1 MTAIEEK
8 IALLDRDGTII
19 VDKVYLDDPQGLE
32 FAEGALEGMRLLR
45 DAGFKLVMIT
55 NQSGIARGYFD
66 EATLARIH
74 RRLEELLAAEG
85 LRLEAIYHCPHGPDD
100 GCDCR
105 KPAPGMV
112 RAAMRDLGFSSDRA
126 VVIGDSSADMGVAT
140 AVGSLGLRI
149 SPAGDVEGAYPTF
162 LDAARVAVAHFSRRF

>member
-19 VDKVYLDDPQGLE
+19 VDKIYLDDPRGLE

-66 EATLARIH
+66 EAKLTRIH
-74 RRLEELLAAEG
+74 RRLEDLLAAEG
-85 LRLEAIYHCPHGPDD
+85 LRLEAIYHCPHGPED

-112 RAAMRDLGFSSDRA
+112 QAAMRDLGFSADRA
-126 VVIGDSSADMGVAT
+126 VVIGDSSADMGVAA

-149 SPAGDVEGAYPTF
+149 APAGSAERSYPTF
-162 LDAARVAVAHFSRRF
+162 LDAARVAIAHFS